1 MYVIRVWKNFKRYIL
16 HPLSRNDNTF
26 TLLLKFPNF
35 HFYTRQLIFEN
46 SFSTNKKKKKKQE
59 ERRFPEF
66 HLYPGSLS
74 VSRFL
79 LMILGYKTSVGGGR
93 RERENKG
100 GGWRKR
106 MKEKEREREGTHCK
120 LNLKAGQMGAVTVA
134 RAPLFHPS
142 WHFSSW
148 PGQTKENDCGQP
160 PGLVFRLRNLA
171 AITPLTHYPRP
182 RARFRVISSASDRTN
197 ASSWAPRVNS
207 SPPLPL
213 PLPAPE
219 SRDFAY
225 HPSPRPRAFR
235 GPPFL
240 IARPDPPVFRLSF
253 HRRWWKREGG
263 RMGIEGWRDEGS
275 KGGDLEMSTRIRG
288 REDWK

>member
-46 SFSTNKKKKKKQE
+46 SFSMNKKKKKKKQE

-106 MKEKEREREGTHCK
+106 MKEKEREREKVRIVNWIWRLARWALSRWHERHYFIRPDTSR
-120 LNLKAGQMGAVTVA
+120 AGQAKRRKMIAASHQG
-134 RAPLFHPS
+134 
-142 WHFSSW
+142 SSS
-148 PGQTKENDCGQP
+148 
-160 PGLVFRLRNLA
+160 GLE
-171 AITPLTHYPRP
+171 I
-182 RARFRVISSASDRTN
+182 
-197 ASSWAPRVNS
+197 
-207 SPPLPL
+207 
-213 PLPAPE
+213 
-219 SRDFAY
+219 
-225 HPSPRPRAFR
+225 
-235 GPPFL
+235 
-240 IARPDPPVFRLSF
+240 
-253 HRRWWKREGG
+253 
-263 RMGIEGWRDEGS
+263 
-275 KGGDLEMSTRIRG
+275 
-288 REDWK
+288 